1 MTNQKALIRAERV
14 GDHMEVEFRG
24 KFEDIARLYRC
35 ITANLF
41 HGFCNAAKGDNNK
54 EIAANGVS
62 AMIQTLL
69 SGVAITFEQT
79 DVDQEL
85 KPFVK
90 GAIKDVIR
98 GFDED
103 IDTYFFDDDELLDSL
118 SAKAER
124 ISSNGDAKELIDI
137 LDTLAKVIAA
147 HGVKKENTK

>member
-14 GDHMEVEFRG
+14 GNHMEIEFQG
-24 KFEDIARLYRC
+24 KFDDVARLYRG

-41 HGFCNAAKGDNNK
+41 HSFLNAAKGDNK
-54 EIAANGVS
+54 QEIAGNAVS
-62 AMIQTLL
+62 AMIHTLL
-69 SGVAITFEQT
+69 CGAAITFEGA

-103 IDTYFFDDDELLDSL
+103 IDTYFFDDDELLDCL